1 MTKQTKIIDI
11 ISADKSAPGLVS
23 LHDIAGAELA
33 IDERAAVNDAKA
45 FGHIDYIYFRR
56 FSDGRSSQIAAYII
70 DNSTHRLDEKALAEL
85 HWKVW
90 LYGQA
95 PLIYVAWQG
104 RVDILSCVR
113 GPDFWITDSAEYRYV
128 PAKSFEIDA
137 LKTAGEIS
145 DSLGKFTLFPL
156 ADGTFWEDPDN
167 RKLAD
172 HAKVAHQEL
181 IQAIVEADV
190 ELEGEK
196 NPILRRL
203 LFLLVLI
210 KYLEDRQVFPGDG
223 WFGAYR
229 KGARGFFD
237 VLQGGEPDEV
247 LRLLAKLEEKF
258 NGDIFFLPA
267 EGRQKITKKALQ
279 RFAELVDART
289 LKRQRYLWK
298 RFSFA
303 HLPVEVISHLYQ
315 RFVNGGH
322 GAVYT
327 PPFLAALLLDYA
339 MPYDKL
345 SGDERILD
353 SACGSGVFLVGAF
366 KRLVNIWRSRHGWRK
381 PDVQTLKKILKRSIF
396 GVELDPNAVHLTA
409 FSLSL
414 AVCDALQPAVIWREL
429 KFDPL
434 HESNLLESDFFT
446 LCDDTQQDKLSLP
459 TGGFDIVVGNPPFES
474 KLSEAGK
481 KIDKLAKQRDSKRGS
496 LPDKQAAY
504 LFLEQTLN
512 LLRPN
517 GRLCLIQPAG
527 ILYNRHAQA
536 FRAALHRKF
545 QVNAILDFS
554 SIRNLYDAA
563 DPKTVAMFVQAKT
576 PDENHWVNHL
586 TFRRTNSANERIC
599 FEIDHYDH
607 HRVSQAQAE
616 NDPFVWRVNLLGGGR
631 LFDISQR
638 LQRMRTLSQFID
650 QQKDW
655 DYGEGFIAAK
665 TGRRDPGRFLPGK
678 PFLPTTAFTDTGIDE
693 SKIATVIDTHFR
705 SEYTENRYTA
715 PLILIKESESIPIDF
730 WSKGFIAYRDKIV
743 GIHAP
748 RSQESVLRSVYST
761 IIQNRDMY
769 RFTCM
774 LNGSQALI
782 GKATAIL
789 KQDIDT
795 LPFPEDPSELTFCF
809 WEETLRS
816 DVLKYMSDYV
826 RLGQNSTLL
835 QNAASPS
842 DLIAY
847 ARLFIRML
855 GSVYENLKASATVY
869 LDGLICQPFYFGER
883 PNLTW
888 IEKGIEADLRKLIYH
903 EEQYKLLR
911 TVRVL
916 RFYSQNVILI
926 VKPDRLR
933 YWIPS
938 TAIRDAD
945 ESLLDLRE
953 QGY

>member
-1 MTKQTKIIDI
+1 MPTQLETIDF
-11 ISADKSAPGLVS
+11 ISAGKSAPGLVS
-23 LHDIAGAELA
+23 LRDNAGANLA
-33 IDERAAVNDAKA
+33 VDERAAVNEAKA
-45 FGHIDYIYFRR
+45 FDHVDYIYFRR
-56 FSDGRSSQIAAYII
+56 FTDGRSSQIAAYIV
-70 DNSTHRLDEKALAEL
+70 DNSNHRLDEKKLAEL

-90 LYGQA
+90 LYGLA
-95 PLIYVAWQG
+95 PLIYVAWQS

-113 GPDFWITDSAEYRYV
+113 GPDFWKSKNEEYCYI
-128 PAKSFEIDA
+128 PAKTFEIDA

-145 DSLGKFTLFPL
+145 DNLWKFTIFPL

-172 HAKVAHQEL
+172 HTKVAHQEL
-181 IQAIVEADV
+181 IQAIVEADE
-190 ELEGEK
+190 ELEGE
-196 NPILRRL
+196 NHPILRRL

-210 KYLEDRQVFPGDG
+210 KYLEDRRVFPGDG

-237 VLQGGEPDEV
+237 VLQGGEPEEV
-247 LRLLAKLEEKF
+247 LRLLARLEEKF
-258 NGDIFFLPA
+258 NGDIFSLPV
-267 EGRQKITKKALQ
+267 EGRQKITKKALL
-279 RFAELVDART
+279 RFAELVEAKT
-289 LKRQRYLWK
+289 LSRQRYLWK

-345 SGDERILD
+345 SGDERVLD

-366 KRLVNIWRSRHGWRK
+366 KRLVNVWRSRHGWRK
-381 PDVQTLKKILKRSIF
+381 PDVQTLKRILKRSIY

-434 HESNLLESDFFT
+434 HESNLLEADFFT
-446 LCDDTQQDKLSLP
+446 LCDDTQQGKPSLP

-481 KIDKLAKQRDSKRGS
+481 KIDKLAKQRDSTRGS

-504 LFLEQTLN
+504 LFLEETLN

-536 FRAALHRKF
+536 FRAAIHRKF
-545 QVNAILDFS
+545 QVHAILDFS

-576 PDENHWVNHL
+576 PHENHWINHL
-586 TFRRTNSANERIC
+586 TFRRTNSAHERIC
-599 FEIDHYDH
+599 FEIDHYDQH
-607 HRVSQAQAE
+607 HVTQAQAVA
-616 NDPFVWRVNLLGGGR
+616 DPYVWRVNLLGGGR
-631 LFDISQR
+631 LLDLSQR
-638 LQRMRTLSQFID
+638 LRRMRTLEEFIAK
-650 QQKDW
+650 QKDW
-655 DYGEGFIAAK
+655 DYGEGFIVGSGK
-665 TGRRDPGRFLPGK
+665 TEA
-678 PFLPTTAFTDTGIDE
+678 PFLTGKKYLPTEALTIDGIDE
-693 SKIATVIDTHFR
+693 SSIGVVNETKFESPRNERRFTP
-705 SEYTENRYTA
+705 
-715 PLILIKESESIPIDF
+715 PLVMIKESESLPIAF
-730 WSKGFIAYRDKIV
+730 WSKSSIAYRDKIV

-748 RSQESVLRSVYST
+748 RSQESDLRSIYST
-761 IIQNRDMY
+761 IAHNRDMY

-789 KQDIDT
+789 KQDIDV

-809 WEETLRS
+809 WEETLRV
-816 DVLKYMSDYV
+816 DVLKYMADYV
-826 RLGQNSTLL
+826 RLGQNSALL
-835 QNAASPS
+835 KNAATPS
-842 DLIAY
+842 DLNAY
-847 ARLFIRML
+847 ANLFMRML
-855 GSVYENLKASATVY
+855 GSVYDNLKAAATIH

-903 EEQYKLLR
+903 EEQYKFLR
-911 TVRVL
+911 TIRVL
-916 RFYSQNVILI
+916 RFYSQNVFLI

-953 QGY
+953 QGF